1 VDGSQLTNLPAPA
14 GTLLA
19 ANNLSDV
26 ANAST
31 ARTNLG
37 LAIGSDVQ
45 AYDAGLADI
54 ASIPTTDGVFI
65 VGNGTNFV
73 AEIGST
79 ARTSLGLGTA
89 AVEDVGTTA
98 GDIVQ
103 LDGSARLPAVDGSQL
118 TNLPGGGGGSR
129 TSPTSITTTT
139 TLSAP
144 AASTLEEIYYIDS
157 GSAVTVTLVAASTVD
172 GFKYNLKRLG
182 AGAVT
187 IALNGSDVIDHSGQ
201 TSFSLANQYDSITL
215 VSDGTNNRWLII

>member
-1 VDGSQLTNLPAPA
+1 LDG
-14 GTLLA
+14 G
-19 ANNLSDV
+19 
-26 ANAST
+26 ST
-31 ARTNLG
+31 V
-37 LAIGSDVQ
+37 GSSITI
-45 AYDAGLADI
+45 AD
-54 ASIPTTDGVFI
+54 TDGFI
-65 VGNGTNFV
+65 VNNGGVTKLIP
-73 AEIGST
+73 ALDLKT
-79 ARTSLGLGTA
+79 Y
-89 AVEDVGTTA
+89 A
-98 GDIVQ
+98 G
-103 LDGSARLPAVDGSQL
+103 G
-118 TNLPGGGGGSR
+118 GGGGGSR

-172 GFKYNLKRLG
+172 DFKYNLKRLG